1 MIDPLG
7 RHISYLRVSVTDR
20 CDFRCTYC
28 MAEDMTFLPKSDVLT
43 LEELERLCSAFIA
56 KGIRK
61 IRLTGGE
68 PLVRRGV
75 NDLIKSLGKHLNGG
89 GLDELTLT
97 TNGSQLEKHA
107 DALFDY
113 GVRRLNVSIDTLDS
127 DKFTEITRGGKLAQV
142 KAGLAAASRAG
153 LNIKINTVA
162 LKDFNEDQFSGLL
175 GWCGEQGY
183 DITFIETMPLGDI
196 GGDRTTQYLPVT
208 EVRHILEKDWTLTD
222 CDHNTG
228 GPSRY
233 TDVLETGKRVG
244 FISPLSHNFCA
255 TCNRVRVTCTG
266 KLFMCLGQ
274 DDNADLRA
282 PLRASEGDEALNAA
296 IEEAI
301 GRKPKAHEF
310 IIEPGNGG
318 PALSRHMSM
327 TGG

>member
-1 MIDPLG
+1 
-7 RHISYLRVSVTDR
+7 
-20 CDFRCTYC
+20 

>member
-1 MIDPLG
+1 
-7 RHISYLRVSVTDR
+7 
-20 CDFRCTYC
+20 
-28 MAEDMTFLPKSDVLT
+28 MAEDMTFFPKSELLS
-43 LEELERLCSAFIA
+43 LEELDRLCSAFIA
-56 KGIRK
+56 KGVRK

-75 NDLIKSLGKHLNGG
+75 TGLIRSLGKHLNGG

-107 DALFDY
+107 DDLFDC

-127 DKFTEITRGGKLAQV
+127 LKFTEITRGGKLDQV
-142 KAGLAAASRAG
+142 KAGLAAAKRAG
-153 LNIKINTVA
+153 LAIKINTVA
-162 LKDFNEDQFSGLL
+162 LKDFNEDQFSALL
-175 GWCGEQGY
+175 GWCGDQGY

-208 EVRHILEKDWTLTD
+208 EVRKILEKDWTLSD
-222 CDHNTG
+222 SDHSTG

-233 TDVLETGKRVG
+233 TNVAETGKRAG

-282 PLRASEGDEALNAA
+282 ALRTGESNEALNAA

-301 GRKPKAHEF
+301 GRKPKAHDF
-310 IIEPGNGG
+310 IIEPGNAG